1 MKSPKSVT
9 TVSMSKVETIQ
20 LFIQNIL
27 SHLISDAMHWR
38 LGILWQKETKGRGG
52 MAGNQDQLHIRLW
65 QNEKYV
71 IVQTDWPFEFD
82 CDHYTTS
89 SCGNNKMQKKLRW
102 EYGCQFLKEDIKC
115 HHWKVRMKSPTFPSH
130 FFTFSYC
137 SSYMYLWIYN
147 FLFFI
152 PVDYYGNWNPF
163 KVKTSVVQ
171 DDARAGRQARDLSST
186 DDRKRS
192 GKLII

>member
-1 MKSPKSVT
+1 MKPYQSEIIKSPKSVT

-20 LFIQNIL
+20 LFIQNIP

-115 HHWKVRMKSPTFPSH
+115 HHWKVRMKSLTFPSH

-137 SSYMYLWIYN
+137 SSYMCIPLDLQFLIVHSSWLLWK
-147 FLFFI
+147 LE
-152 PVDYYGNWNPF
+152 PF
-163 KVKTSVVQ
+163 QSE
-171 DDARAGRQARDLSST
+171 DLCG
-186 DDRKRS
+186 S
-192 GKLII
+192 GWR